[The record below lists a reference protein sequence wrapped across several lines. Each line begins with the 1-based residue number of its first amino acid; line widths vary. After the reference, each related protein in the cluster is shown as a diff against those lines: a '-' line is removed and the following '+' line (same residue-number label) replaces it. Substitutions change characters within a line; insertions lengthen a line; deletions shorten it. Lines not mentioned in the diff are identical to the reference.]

1 MDNDIEEVSEED
13 TRLKKLPEMFKDE
26 WVEFLRLY
34 PHLKGRQ
41 RQIIDLIMSG
51 MGRRIDIAKKLGMNP
66 SDVSRELKKIS
77 KKIS

>member
-13 TRLKKLPEMFKDE
+13 TRLKKLPEIFKDD

-34 PHLKGRQ
+34 PHLRGRQ
-41 RQIIDLIMSG
+41 RQIVDLIMSG
-51 MGRRIDIAKKLGMNP
+51 MYRRMDIAKKLGMT
-66 SDVSRELKKIS
+66 SGDVSRELKKIS